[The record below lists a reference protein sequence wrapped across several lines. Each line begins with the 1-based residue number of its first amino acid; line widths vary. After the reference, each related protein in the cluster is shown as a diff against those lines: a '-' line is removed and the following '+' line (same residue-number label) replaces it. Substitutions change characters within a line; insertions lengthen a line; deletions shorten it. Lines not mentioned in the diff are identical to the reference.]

1 MKEEGRQGAGRKRDI
16 SSKKVLG
23 NPILYAQFLRS
34 NLKIPFLK
42 NVRPEDIEDVS
53 ERYIPYLGTEF
64 ESDTVKRVHIHS
76 QKGRENSVS
85 CSAMDNSQEENSGQ
99 ESFFLV
105 FLTEHKSQVDYDVS
119 MQLLKYMLCI
129 WLDYEKEMEQ
139 KKAGASDRKSFRY
152 PLIIPVVY
160 YEGKAPWTADCRF
173 RTRVF
178 WGEQFRE
185 WIPDFTYEVVRLHDY
200 SNEELLA
207 RGDEMSLIMLF
218 NKIQDTVD
226 LSEFLKLPREKL
238 NDIVKDTPEAILD
251 IIASVM
257 ESLCVK
263 IGATEEEMQ
272 ECVSRVKERRMGY
285 LFENIEKMDIQ
296 AERRNTA
303 QARAEAQRVREE
315 AQRAQE
321 EAQRTQEEAQENAI
335 RSVIAVC
342 QRLNAGKEQAVQEVI
357 EVCGAD
363 RDTALEKVN
372 LYWK

>member
-1 MKEEGRQGAGRKRDI
+1 M
-16 SSKKVLG
+16 
-23 NPILYAQFLRS
+23 
-34 NLKIPFLK
+34 
-42 NVRPEDIEDVS
+42 
-53 ERYIPYLGTEF
+53 
-64 ESDTVKRVHIHS
+64 
-76 QKGRENSVS
+76 
-85 CSAMDNSQEENSGQ
+85 
-99 ESFFLV
+99 
-105 FLTEHKSQVDYDVS
+105 
-119 MQLLKYMLCI
+119 
-129 WLDYEKEMEQ
+129 
-139 KKAGASDRKSFRY
+139 
-152 PLIIPVVY
+152 
-160 YEGKAPWTADCRF
+160 
-173 RTRVF
+173 
-178 WGEQFRE
+178 
-185 WIPDFTYEVVRLHDY
+185 RLHDY

-303 QARAEAQRVREE
+303 QARAEAQR
-315 AQRAQE
+315 AQE

>member
-1 MKEEGRQGAGRKRDI
+1 
-16 SSKKVLG
+16 
-23 NPILYAQFLRS
+23 
-34 NLKIPFLK
+34 
-42 NVRPEDIEDVS
+42 
-53 ERYIPYLGTEF
+53 
-64 ESDTVKRVHIHS
+64 
-76 QKGRENSVS
+76 
-85 CSAMDNSQEENSGQ
+85 
-99 ESFFLV
+99 
-105 FLTEHKSQVDYDVS
+105 
-119 MQLLKYMLCI
+119 
-129 WLDYEKEMEQ
+129 
-139 KKAGASDRKSFRY
+139 
-152 PLIIPVVY
+152 
-160 YEGKAPWTADCRF
+160 
-173 RTRVF
+173 
-178 WGEQFRE
+178 
-185 WIPDFTYEVVRLHDY
+185 
-200 SNEELLA
+200 
-207 RGDEMSLIMLF
+207 MLF

-303 QARAEAQRVREE
+303 QARAEAQ
-315 AQRAQE
+315 
-321 EAQRTQEEAQENAI
+321 ENAI

>member
-1 MKEEGRQGAGRKRDI
+1 
-16 SSKKVLG
+16 
-23 NPILYAQFLRS
+23 
-34 NLKIPFLK
+34 
-42 NVRPEDIEDVS
+42 
-53 ERYIPYLGTEF
+53 
-64 ESDTVKRVHIHS
+64 
-76 QKGRENSVS
+76 
-85 CSAMDNSQEENSGQ
+85 
-99 ESFFLV
+99 
-105 FLTEHKSQVDYDVS
+105 
-119 MQLLKYMLCI
+119 
-129 WLDYEKEMEQ
+129 
-139 KKAGASDRKSFRY
+139 
-152 PLIIPVVY
+152 
-160 YEGKAPWTADCRF
+160 
-173 RTRVF
+173 
-178 WGEQFRE
+178 
-185 WIPDFTYEVVRLHDY
+185 
-200 SNEELLA
+200 
-207 RGDEMSLIMLF
+207 MLF

-303 QARAEAQRVREE
+303 QARAEAQR
-315 AQRAQE
+315 AQE

>member
-1 MKEEGRQGAGRKRDI
+1 
-16 SSKKVLG
+16 
-23 NPILYAQFLRS
+23 
-34 NLKIPFLK
+34 
-42 NVRPEDIEDVS
+42 
-53 ERYIPYLGTEF
+53 
-64 ESDTVKRVHIHS
+64 
-76 QKGRENSVS
+76 
-85 CSAMDNSQEENSGQ
+85 
-99 ESFFLV
+99 
-105 FLTEHKSQVDYDVS
+105 
-119 MQLLKYMLCI
+119 
-129 WLDYEKEMEQ
+129 
-139 KKAGASDRKSFRY
+139 
-152 PLIIPVVY
+152 
-160 YEGKAPWTADCRF
+160 
-173 RTRVF
+173 
-178 WGEQFRE
+178 
-185 WIPDFTYEVVRLHDY
+185 
-200 SNEELLA
+200 
-207 RGDEMSLIMLF
+207 MSLIMLF

-321 EAQRTQEEAQENAI
+321 EAQENAI

>member
-1 MKEEGRQGAGRKRDI
+1 
-16 SSKKVLG
+16 
-23 NPILYAQFLRS
+23 
-34 NLKIPFLK
+34 
-42 NVRPEDIEDVS
+42 
-53 ERYIPYLGTEF
+53 
-64 ESDTVKRVHIHS
+64 
-76 QKGRENSVS
+76 
-85 CSAMDNSQEENSGQ
+85 
-99 ESFFLV
+99 
-105 FLTEHKSQVDYDVS
+105 
-119 MQLLKYMLCI
+119 
-129 WLDYEKEMEQ
+129 
-139 KKAGASDRKSFRY
+139 
-152 PLIIPVVY
+152 
-160 YEGKAPWTADCRF
+160 
-173 RTRVF
+173 
-178 WGEQFRE
+178 
-185 WIPDFTYEVVRLHDY
+185 
-200 SNEELLA
+200 
-207 RGDEMSLIMLF
+207 MLF

-303 QARAEAQRVREE
+303 QARAEAQ
-315 AQRAQE
+315 
-321 EAQRTQEEAQENAI
+321 ENAI

-342 QRLNAGKEQAVQEVI
+342 QRLNAGKEQAVQEVV

-363 RDTALEKVN
+363 RDTAVEKVN

>member
-1 MKEEGRQGAGRKRDI
+1 M
-16 SSKKVLG
+16 
-23 NPILYAQFLRS
+23 
-34 NLKIPFLK
+34 
-42 NVRPEDIEDVS
+42 
-53 ERYIPYLGTEF
+53 
-64 ESDTVKRVHIHS
+64 
-76 QKGRENSVS
+76 
-85 CSAMDNSQEENSGQ
+85 
-99 ESFFLV
+99 
-105 FLTEHKSQVDYDVS
+105 
-119 MQLLKYMLCI
+119 
-129 WLDYEKEMEQ
+129 
-139 KKAGASDRKSFRY
+139 
-152 PLIIPVVY
+152 
-160 YEGKAPWTADCRF
+160 
-173 RTRVF
+173 
-178 WGEQFRE
+178 
-185 WIPDFTYEVVRLHDY
+185 RLHDY

-303 QARAEAQRVREE
+303 QARAEAQ
-315 AQRAQE
+315 
-321 EAQRTQEEAQENAI
+321 ENAI

-342 QRLNAGKEQAVQEVI
+342 QRLNAGKEQAVQEVV

-363 RDTALEKVN
+363 RDTAVEKVN

>member
-1 MKEEGRQGAGRKRDI
+1 
-16 SSKKVLG
+16 
-23 NPILYAQFLRS
+23 
-34 NLKIPFLK
+34 
-42 NVRPEDIEDVS
+42 
-53 ERYIPYLGTEF
+53 
-64 ESDTVKRVHIHS
+64 
-76 QKGRENSVS
+76 
-85 CSAMDNSQEENSGQ
+85 
-99 ESFFLV
+99 
-105 FLTEHKSQVDYDVS
+105 
-119 MQLLKYMLCI
+119 
-129 WLDYEKEMEQ
+129 
-139 KKAGASDRKSFRY
+139 
-152 PLIIPVVY
+152 
-160 YEGKAPWTADCRF
+160 
-173 RTRVF
+173 
-178 WGEQFRE
+178 
-185 WIPDFTYEVVRLHDY
+185 
-200 SNEELLA
+200 
-207 RGDEMSLIMLF
+207 MLF

-272 ECVSRVKERRMGY
+272 ECVSRVKECRMGY

-303 QARAEAQRVREE
+303 QARAEAQ
-315 AQRAQE
+315 
-321 EAQRTQEEAQENAI
+321 ENAI

-342 QRLNAGKEQAVQEVI
+342 QRLNAGKEQAVQEVV

>member
-1 MKEEGRQGAGRKRDI
+1 M
-16 SSKKVLG
+16 
-23 NPILYAQFLRS
+23 
-34 NLKIPFLK
+34 
-42 NVRPEDIEDVS
+42 
-53 ERYIPYLGTEF
+53 
-64 ESDTVKRVHIHS
+64 
-76 QKGRENSVS
+76 
-85 CSAMDNSQEENSGQ
+85 
-99 ESFFLV
+99 
-105 FLTEHKSQVDYDVS
+105 
-119 MQLLKYMLCI
+119 
-129 WLDYEKEMEQ
+129 
-139 KKAGASDRKSFRY
+139 
-152 PLIIPVVY
+152 
-160 YEGKAPWTADCRF
+160 
-173 RTRVF
+173 
-178 WGEQFRE
+178 
-185 WIPDFTYEVVRLHDY
+185 RLHDY

-315 AQRAQE
+315 AQR
-321 EAQRTQEEAQENAI
+321 TQEEAQENAI

-342 QRLNAGKEQAVQEVI
+342 QRLNAGKEQAVQEVV

-363 RDTALEKVN
+363 RDTAVEKVN

>member
-1 MKEEGRQGAGRKRDI
+1 M
-16 SSKKVLG
+16 
-23 NPILYAQFLRS
+23 
-34 NLKIPFLK
+34 
-42 NVRPEDIEDVS
+42 
-53 ERYIPYLGTEF
+53 
-64 ESDTVKRVHIHS
+64 
-76 QKGRENSVS
+76 
-85 CSAMDNSQEENSGQ
+85 
-99 ESFFLV
+99 
-105 FLTEHKSQVDYDVS
+105 
-119 MQLLKYMLCI
+119 
-129 WLDYEKEMEQ
+129 
-139 KKAGASDRKSFRY
+139 
-152 PLIIPVVY
+152 
-160 YEGKAPWTADCRF
+160 
-173 RTRVF
+173 
-178 WGEQFRE
+178 
-185 WIPDFTYEVVRLHDY
+185 RLHDY

-303 QARAEAQRVREE
+303 QARAEAQ
-315 AQRAQE
+315 
-321 EAQRTQEEAQENAI
+321 ENAI

>member
-1 MKEEGRQGAGRKRDI
+1 
-16 SSKKVLG
+16 
-23 NPILYAQFLRS
+23 
-34 NLKIPFLK
+34 
-42 NVRPEDIEDVS
+42 
-53 ERYIPYLGTEF
+53 
-64 ESDTVKRVHIHS
+64 
-76 QKGRENSVS
+76 
-85 CSAMDNSQEENSGQ
+85 
-99 ESFFLV
+99 
-105 FLTEHKSQVDYDVS
+105 
-119 MQLLKYMLCI
+119 
-129 WLDYEKEMEQ
+129 
-139 KKAGASDRKSFRY
+139 
-152 PLIIPVVY
+152 
-160 YEGKAPWTADCRF
+160 
-173 RTRVF
+173 
-178 WGEQFRE
+178 
-185 WIPDFTYEVVRLHDY
+185 
-200 SNEELLA
+200 
-207 RGDEMSLIMLF
+207 MLF

-296 AERRNTA
+296 AERCNTA
-303 QARAEAQRVREE
+303 QARA
-315 AQRAQE
+315 
-321 EAQRTQEEAQENAI
+321 EAQENAI

-342 QRLNAGKEQAVQEVI
+342 QRLNAGKEQAVQEVV

>member
-1 MKEEGRQGAGRKRDI
+1 MEEEGKRGAVLNRDI
-16 SSKKVLG
+16 SSKKVLE

-42 NVRPEDIEDVS
+42 DVQPEDIEDVS

-64 ESDTVKRVHIHS
+64 ESDTVKRVHIYS
-76 QKGRENSVS
+76 PKNRENVAS
-85 CSAMDNSQEENSGQ
+85 CFAMDNSQKEGAMQ
-99 ESFFLV
+99 ESLFLV

-129 WLDYEKEMEQ
+129 WLDYEKEMGR

-160 YEGKAPWTADCRF
+160 YEGKALWTADCRF
-173 RTRVF
+173 RARIS

-226 LSEFLKLPREKL
+226 LSEFLKLPREKF
-238 NDIVKDTPEAILD
+238 NDMLKDTPEAILD
-251 IIASVM
+251 IIVSVM

-263 IGATEEEMQ
+263 IGATQEEMQ
-272 ECVSRVKERRMGY
+272 ECVGRIKERRMGY

-303 QARAEAQRVREE
+303 QAKA
-315 AQRAQE
+315 
-321 EAQRTQEEAQENAI
+321 EAQENAI

-342 QRLNAGKEQAVQEVI
+342 QRLNAVKEEAVREVT
-357 EVCGAD
+357 EVCGTD

>member
-1 MKEEGRQGAGRKRDI
+1 M
-16 SSKKVLG
+16 
-23 NPILYAQFLRS
+23 
-34 NLKIPFLK
+34 
-42 NVRPEDIEDVS
+42 
-53 ERYIPYLGTEF
+53 
-64 ESDTVKRVHIHS
+64 
-76 QKGRENSVS
+76 
-85 CSAMDNSQEENSGQ
+85 
-99 ESFFLV
+99 
-105 FLTEHKSQVDYDVS
+105 
-119 MQLLKYMLCI
+119 
-129 WLDYEKEMEQ
+129 
-139 KKAGASDRKSFRY
+139 
-152 PLIIPVVY
+152 
-160 YEGKAPWTADCRF
+160 
-173 RTRVF
+173 
-178 WGEQFRE
+178 
-185 WIPDFTYEVVRLHDY
+185 RLHDY

-303 QARAEAQRVREE
+303 QARAEAQ
-315 AQRAQE
+315 
-321 EAQRTQEEAQENAI
+321 ENAI

-342 QRLNAGKEQAVQEVI
+342 QRLNAGKEQAVQEVV

>member
-1 MKEEGRQGAGRKRDI
+1 
-16 SSKKVLG
+16 
-23 NPILYAQFLRS
+23 
-34 NLKIPFLK
+34 
-42 NVRPEDIEDVS
+42 
-53 ERYIPYLGTEF
+53 
-64 ESDTVKRVHIHS
+64 
-76 QKGRENSVS
+76 
-85 CSAMDNSQEENSGQ
+85 
-99 ESFFLV
+99 
-105 FLTEHKSQVDYDVS
+105 
-119 MQLLKYMLCI
+119 
-129 WLDYEKEMEQ
+129 
-139 KKAGASDRKSFRY
+139 
-152 PLIIPVVY
+152 
-160 YEGKAPWTADCRF
+160 
-173 RTRVF
+173 
-178 WGEQFRE
+178 
-185 WIPDFTYEVVRLHDY
+185 
-200 SNEELLA
+200 
-207 RGDEMSLIMLF
+207 MLF

-226 LSEFLKLPREKL
+226 LSEFLKFPREKL

-303 QARAEAQRVREE
+303 QARAEAQ
-315 AQRAQE
+315 
-321 EAQRTQEEAQENAI
+321 ENAI

-342 QRLNAGKEQAVQEVI
+342 QRLNAGKEQAVQEVV

>member
-1 MKEEGRQGAGRKRDI
+1 
-16 SSKKVLG
+16 
-23 NPILYAQFLRS
+23 
-34 NLKIPFLK
+34 
-42 NVRPEDIEDVS
+42 
-53 ERYIPYLGTEF
+53 
-64 ESDTVKRVHIHS
+64 
-76 QKGRENSVS
+76 
-85 CSAMDNSQEENSGQ
+85 
-99 ESFFLV
+99 
-105 FLTEHKSQVDYDVS
+105 
-119 MQLLKYMLCI
+119 
-129 WLDYEKEMEQ
+129 
-139 KKAGASDRKSFRY
+139 
-152 PLIIPVVY
+152 
-160 YEGKAPWTADCRF
+160 
-173 RTRVF
+173 
-178 WGEQFRE
+178 
-185 WIPDFTYEVVRLHDY
+185 
-200 SNEELLA
+200 
-207 RGDEMSLIMLF
+207 MSLIMLF

-315 AQRAQE
+315 AQR
-321 EAQRTQEEAQENAI
+321 TQEEAQENAI

-342 QRLNAGKEQAVQEVI
+342 QRLNAGKEQAVQEVV

-363 RDTALEKVN
+363 RDTAVEKVN